1 MKTVEEILLEAI
13 QSELDTRRLYK
24 DMASLAPDAE
34 TRDVLTALADREL
47 IHRAQLE
54 RRYKELFDKPPPP
67 MEESSMTIPPGVQK
81 FDPIRALKFAM
92 EHERNSEA
100 QYRFLSERATEK
112 EIRNIANEMAEIE
125 WKHRRE
131 IETELQ
137 ERIGPDQFL
146 FEI

>member
-1 MKTVEEILLEAI
+1 MKSVEEILLEAI

-24 DMASLAPDAE
+24 DMASLAPNQE
-34 TRDVLTALADREL
+34 TKDVLLSLADREL
-47 IHRAQLE
+47 VHRAQLE
-54 RRYKELFDKPPPP
+54 RRFKELFDKPAPP
-67 MEESSMTIPPGVQK
+67 MEESSMTIPPGVQR
-81 FDPIRALKFAM
+81 FDAVKALKFAM

-112 EIRNIANEMAEIE
+112 DIRNIANELAEIE

-131 IETELQ
+131 IETEL
-137 ERIGPDQFL
+137 ENRIGPDKFL